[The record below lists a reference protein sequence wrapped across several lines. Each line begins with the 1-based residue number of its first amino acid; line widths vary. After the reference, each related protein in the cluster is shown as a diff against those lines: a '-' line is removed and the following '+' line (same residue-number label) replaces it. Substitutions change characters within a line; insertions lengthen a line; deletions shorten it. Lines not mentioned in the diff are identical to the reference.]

1 MDEKLAQQILDELLE
16 PIQDIET
23 QSAAIL
29 ALLKAKGLATDEDFA
44 PHLQQASKG
53 SSVRGVATRARVSRL
68 LSAAL
73 MPVEKPAEE
82 PADQETKQS
91 DERQSAPAEEKSKD
105 SIDSADTKS
114 TPENAK
120 QSPPGENEKDA
131 KRKAANEV
139 AQAGQEAP
147 KKDSAASTEA
157 NSQTAEEN
165 NHPTK
170 ETKPQPEAA

>member
-44 PHLQQASKG
+44 PHLEQASKG
-53 SSVRGVATRARVSRL
+53 SSVRGVATRARISRL

-73 MPVEKPAEE
+73 MPVEQATEKAADPE
-82 PADQETKQS
+82 PAQS
-91 DERQSAPAEEKSKD
+91 DKGQSVPTEQRSNV
-105 SIDSADTKS
+105 STGSADTKS
-114 TPENAK
+114 APEEAK
-120 QSPPGENEKDA
+120 QNASDETEKG
-131 KRKAANEV
+131 AN
-139 AQAGQEAP
+139 QISQTSQEAP